1 MIVFS
6 DHAIER
12 SKERKIP
19 KKLILETIFSPEKVT
34 ENFRGR
40 KLHRK
45 RFGDKIL
52 EVVTI
57 TKGPKITIITQY
69 WLGLKE

>member
-1 MIVFS
+1 MIIFS
-6 DHAIER
+6 DHAEER
-12 SKERKIP
+12 SQERKIP
-19 KKLILETIFSPEKVT
+19 KRLILETVAFPEKVIET
-34 ENFRGR
+34 FRGR

-57 TKGPKITIITQY
+57 TEGARITIITQY
-69 WLGLKE
+69 WLDLKE